1 MVVRLWT
8 AKPGEVTRVPA
19 IRELTG
25 YTLWSYATINPIAVV
40 GKMMK
45 QLPGCSDVFDRLMEE
60 IPKGTMV
67 LRMQADVF
75 VPAIA
80 ARLLRVPAG
89 GDPSG
94 ASFYPDEPLMQ
105 MNQELEEISTAP
117 VPDSLFQIPEG
128 YQEATASDL
137 IKGLVA
143 RSQAAAK
150 Q

>member
-1 MVVRLWT
+1 
-8 AKPGEVTRVPA
+8 
-19 IRELTG
+19 
-25 YTLWSYATINPIAVV
+25 
-40 GKMMK
+40 
-45 QLPGCSDVFDRLMEE
+45 
-60 IPKGTMV
+60 
-67 LRMQADVF
+67 
-75 VPAIA
+75 
-80 ARLLRVPAG
+80 
-89 GDPSG
+89 
-94 ASFYPDEPLMQ
+94 MQ